1 MRSALRLAE
10 VLSYLVFHH
19 GVRPLPINHV
29 FSIVIDPKGFDI
41 KSGSS
46 LGMCPFFSCV
56 METVNTLSR
65 PQVA

>member
-29 FSIVIDPKGFDI
+29 FSIVVDPKGFDM

-46 LGMCPFFSCV
+46 LGMCPFSLV
-56 METVNTLSR
+56 
-65 PQVA
+65 